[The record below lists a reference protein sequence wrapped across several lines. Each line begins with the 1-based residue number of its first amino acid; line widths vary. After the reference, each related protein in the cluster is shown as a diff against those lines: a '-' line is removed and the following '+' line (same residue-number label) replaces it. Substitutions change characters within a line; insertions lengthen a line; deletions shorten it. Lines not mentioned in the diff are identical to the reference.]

1 MALIPINETHALQIQ
16 AGTLGRKAGHDFE
29 DTIAKQINSSSF
41 PLQVSNIQSPHLLTG
56 NPAKLL
62 LEYIACNQKIS
73 TIVSANAIST
83 GALATSEEGKKWL
96 SINGVSLSRCKS
108 DLVVTITDNNNRK
121 ITVGISTKQC
131 NTKSPTNAQLYF
143 TTAIGFATLL
153 QNNGINVSSVAI
165 DALRQFCG
173 DVGFRPL
180 DNPSLKSRKIDP
192 RRFFWEEINPA
203 GKAEWTNL
211 FTTKQKDISYLLF
224 QKAYMNDPFV
234 PDYLLHKTKSSAG
247 WNETEVAIY
256 SISELVSLS
265 GIYGGFSTENYSVK
279 KGSYKDP
286 AGVTHEAPRFGVIQM
301 QRGGQAQHPNQLQF
315 NLKAGYFYK
324 I

>member
-1 MALIPINETHALQIQ
+1 MALTPINETHALQIQ
-16 AGTLGRKAGHDFE
+16 AGSLGRKAGHDFE
-29 DTIAKQINSSSF
+29 DNIAKQINASSF
-41 PLQVSNIQSPHLLTG
+41 PLQVNNVQSSHLLTG

-62 LEYIACNQKIS
+62 LDYIACDQKIS
-73 TIVSANAIST
+73 SIISANAIST

-108 DLVVTITDNNNRK
+108 DLVVTLTDNNHRK
-121 ITVGISTKQC
+121 VTVGISTKQC
-131 NTKSPTNAQLYF
+131 NTKNPTNAQLYF

-180 DNPSLKSRKIDP
+180 DNPTLSHRKIDP
-192 RRFFWEEINPA
+192 RRFFWEEIDPA
-203 GKAEWTNL
+203 GKAEWTKL
-211 FTTKQKDISYLLF
+211 FTTKQQDISYLLF

-234 PDYLLHKTKSSAG
+234 PDYLLHKTRASAG

-256 SISELVSLS
+256 TIGELVSLS
-265 GIYGGFSTENYSVK
+265 GAYGGFSTENYSVR

-286 AGVTHEAPRFGVIQM
+286 AGIVHEAPRFGVIQM